1 MNLSQYIG
9 VLKNDPGFM
18 ANVTCWKELPARPA
32 RYLPFPDS
40 LDARAVTALGKKG
53 ITQLYS
59 HQRQAIDAALRGEDV
74 VVVTPTA
81 SGKTLCYNLPVL
93 QRILAEPEARALYER
108 HGAAAMFHRVGR
120 PVESL
125 VFPELIRLKR
135 LHPDLYEKT
144 WKFLMPHDYLICRL
158 SGAAVTDYSMASGS
172 MCYDVARHAWASDLL
187 EEYGIDER
195 KLPEL
200 RDAGTRAGTVTPETA
215 ALLGI
220 SPDAVVTRRS
230 RPSARASAPAASPC
244 PSAPPAPLRP

>member
-93 QRILAEPEARALYER
+93 DAILKDKNARALYLFPTKALSADQ
-108 HGAAAMFHRVGR
+108 AA
-120 PVESL
+120 ELYSL
-125 VFPELIRLKR
+125 VE
-135 LHPDLYEKT
+135 
-144 WKFLMPHDYLICRL
+144 
-158 SGAAVTDYSMASGS
+158 
-172 MCYDVARHAWASDLL
+172 
-187 EEYGIDER
+187 
-195 KLPEL
+195 
-200 RDAGTRAGTVTPETA
+200 
-215 ALLGI
+215 LLGE
-220 SPDAVVTRRS
+220 DRRKRGSNDQTS
-230 RPSARASAPAASPC
+230 RRLANLMNNLPGWKKSDRKIRV
-244 PSAPPAPLRP
+244 PLYGPQWVYYRQ